1 MSSTSNLASKCDS
14 QPQKKRKKA
23 ESESDYEEESDLDSE
38 SDSEGSSQA
47 EEDESDSDSEEC
59 TKFAQLIWKLR
70 MHTRMVD
77 SRKAAKI
84 TRFLESRTKDDLV
97 MIASLALTIVAA
109 DLVCIDPE
117 ARKQKEKER

>member
-38 SDSEGSSQA
+38 SEGSSQA

-77 SRKAAKI
+77 SSKAAKI